1 MKECEIKGLDN
12 VSQLIKSL
20 QRDNESESRF

>member
-1 MKECEIKGLDN
+1 MREFEKEGLDN

-20 QRDNESESRF
+20 KKESERELKF